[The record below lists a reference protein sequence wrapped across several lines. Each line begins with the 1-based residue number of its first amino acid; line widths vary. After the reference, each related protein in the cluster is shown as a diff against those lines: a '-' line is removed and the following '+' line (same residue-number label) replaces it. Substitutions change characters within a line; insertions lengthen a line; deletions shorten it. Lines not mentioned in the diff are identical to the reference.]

1 MTDIAC
7 WPNCSELSVSKASEE
22 EGATHTQS
30 AVLARP
36 PKAPESSR
44 VSLVSRKGGL
54 GDPFCPAAARACTQ
68 RPRHVSELLMKQAS
82 SKACPVTSDFLTRS
96 LPARSTKCSLAW

>member
-1 MTDIAC
+1 MTDMAC
-7 WPNCSELSVSKASEE
+7 WPNWSELSVSKASEE

-36 PKAPESSR
+36 PKAPERRR

-54 GDPFCPAAARACTQ
+54 PALGPAARAWTH
-68 RPRHVSELLMKQAS
+68 RPRQVSELLMKHAS
-82 SKACPVTSDFLTRS
+82 SKACPVTC
-96 LPARSTKCSLAW
+96 STGRRKGEEVSQG

>member
-1 MTDIAC
+1 MTDMAC
-7 WPNCSELSVSKASEE
+7 CPNWSELSVSKASEE

-44 VSLVSRKGGL
+44 VSLLSRKGGL
-54 GDPFCPAAARACTQ
+54 GAPFCPAAARAW
-68 RPRHVSELLMKQAS
+68 LGLGLGLGLGLDLGLALGLGLG
-82 SKACPVTSDFLTRS
+82 LTLVRVN
-96 LPARSTKCSLAW
+96 PG